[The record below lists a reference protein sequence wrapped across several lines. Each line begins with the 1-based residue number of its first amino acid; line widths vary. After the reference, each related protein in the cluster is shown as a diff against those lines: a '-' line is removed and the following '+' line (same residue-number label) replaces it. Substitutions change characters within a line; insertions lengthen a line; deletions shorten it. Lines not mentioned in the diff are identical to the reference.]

1 MIATIWMLR
10 WVVAMARVVTAGEV
24 LDGHVALDI
33 ECLDRVYLNAY
44 VPILQSSGQVVAF
57 MTQHLGLPIPSP
69 ALFDKIGQ
77 KFRRSVVSFAEAN
90 GIPWVK
96 FSREDRK
103 AEVMA
108 PYLRRAAATGRA
120 QVAAIGVA
128 QEFQRVWTAYRRET
142 RTAAPQFTFA
152 KADRRVT
159 CYYFYLWDADFG
171 PAFIKVCAY
180 FPYPAKIWVNGH
192 EWAKRQAERA
202 GIGFTEL
209 SNGFAACDDPAALQ
223 EICNR
228 LQPGTIEVF
237 AQRWLHRLPLP
248 FGQKDQRAGY
258 WWEISMRQVEV
269 SRTLVFDAPR
279 RARAFFE
286 ALIADNLDIGRPA
299 NVEIIFGRR
308 IRRDTPGVFRTA
320 IDRPAVGPD
329 TGGVVLNVFY
339 KHSRIKQ
346 YLKDGRAMRIETV
359 INAPRDL
366 GCNARLPNLD
376 ALQAKARAA
385 NHRILE
391 AERAGQGTVLAS
403 PAFERIAHPSVDAD
417 GRRTPALRFGDPRVM
432 ALAGALC
439 TTLLAATGITNKSLR
454 ALMTGLLA
462 APYTPGQMTYDLRR
476 LRMTGLIRRIEHT
489 NRYLLTP
496 DGIKAAVFYTK
507 LHNRLLRPLL
517 AADQPQ
523 APPELRAALRAIDQ
537 HVDGY
542 ITRARLSPAA

>member
-1 MIATIWMLR
+1 MG
-10 WVVAMARVVTAGEV
+10 ARVVTVNEV
-24 LDGHVALDI
+24 LGGHVALDI

-77 KFRRSVVSFAEAN
+77 RFRRAVASFAEAN
-90 GIPWVK
+90 DIPWVK
-96 FSREDRK
+96 FARDDRK
-103 AEVMA
+103 ADVMR
-108 PYLRRAAATGRA
+108 PYLERQAGTGCPG
-120 QVAAIGVA
+120 VAAIGVA
-128 QEFQRVWTAYRRET
+128 QEFQRVWVAYRRET
-142 RTAAPQFTFA
+142 STAAPQFTFA

-159 CYYFYLWDADFG
+159 CYYFYLWDEEFG

-192 EWAKRQAERA
+192 EWAKRQAAGA
-202 GIGFTEL
+202 GIAFTEL

-223 EICNR
+223 EICDR

-237 AQRWLHRLPLP
+237 AQRWLHRLPMP
-248 FGQKDQRAGY
+248 FGPADQRAGY

-308 IRRDTPGVFRTA
+308 FRRDTRGVFRTA
-320 IDRPAVGPD
+320 IDRPTVGPD
-329 TGGVVLNVFY
+329 TGGVVLNLFY

-359 INAPRDL
+359 VNAPRDL
-366 GCNARLPNLD
+366 GCNARLPNLE

-403 PAFERIAHPSVDAD
+403 PAFERVAHPSADAE

-454 ALMTGLLA
+454 ALMTGLLH
-462 APYTPGQMTYDLRR
+462 APYSPGQMTYDLRR
-476 LRMTGLIRRIEHT
+476 LRMTGLIRRIGRT
-489 NRYLLTP
+489 NRYVLTS
-496 DGIKAAVFYTK
+496 DGIKVAVFYTK

-537 HVDGY
+537 HIGTY
-542 ITRARLSPAA
+542 ITRARLIPAA

>member
-1 MIATIWMLR
+1 MAGV
-10 WVVAMARVVTAGEV
+10 VVAMTRVVTAGEV

-33 ECLDRVYLNAY
+33 ECLDRIYLNAY

-57 MTQHLGLPIPSP
+57 LTQHLGCPIPSP

-77 KFRRSVVSFAEAN
+77 KFRRSVASFAEAN

-96 FSREDRK
+96 FSKEDRK

-108 PYLRRAAATGRA
+108 PYLKRAAATGRT

-128 QEFQRVWTAYRRET
+128 QEYQRVWAAYQRET
-142 RTAAPQFTFA
+142 STAAPQFTFA

-159 CYYFYLWDADFG
+159 CYYFYLWDAEFG

-192 EWAKRQAERA
+192 EWAKRQAART
-202 GIGFTEL
+202 GIAFTEL

-223 EICNR
+223 AICDA
-228 LQPGTIEVF
+228 LQPGTINVF
-237 AQRWLHRLPLP
+237 AQRWLARLPMP
-248 FGQKDQRAGY
+248 FGPRDQRAGY
-258 WWEISMRQVEV
+258 WWECSMRQVEV

-308 IRRDTPGVFRTA
+308 IRRDTQGIFRTA
-320 IDRPAVGPD
+320 IDRPVIGPD
-329 TGGVVLNVFY
+329 TGGVVLNLFY

-366 GCNARLPNLD
+366 GCNARLPNLE

-454 ALMTGLLA
+454 ALMTGLLH

-476 LRMTGLIRRIEHT
+476 LRLAGLIRRIEHA
-489 NRYLLTP
+489 NRYMLTP
-496 DGIKAAVFYTK
+496 DGIKVAVFYTK

-523 APPELRAALRAIDQ
+523 APPELRHALRAIDQ
-537 HVDGY
+537 HVDSY
-542 ITRARLSPAA
+542 ITRARLSRAA

>member
-1 MIATIWMLR
+1 MG
-10 WVVAMARVVTAGEV
+10 VVAEGVMGARVVTVNEV
-24 LDGHVALDI
+24 LGGHVALDI

-77 KFRRSVVSFAEAN
+77 RFRRAVASFAEGN
-90 GIPWVK
+90 DIPWVRFGK
-96 FSREDRK
+96 GDRK
-103 AEVMA
+103 ADVMR
-108 PYLRRAAATGRA
+108 PYLDRQAATGRSG
-120 QVAAIGVA
+120 VAAIGVA
-128 QEFQRVWTAYRRET
+128 QEFQRVWVAYRRET
-142 RTAAPQFTFA
+142 STAAPQFTFA

-159 CYYFYLWDADFG
+159 CYYFYLWDAGFG

-180 FPYPAKIWVNGH
+180 FPYPAKIWLNGH
-192 EWAKRQAERA
+192 EWAKRQAARA
-202 GIGFTEL
+202 GIAFTEL
-209 SNGFAACDDPAALQ
+209 SNGFAACDNPAALQ

-248 FGQKDQRAGY
+248 FGPADQRAGY

-308 IRRDTPGVFRTA
+308 IRRDTPGVFRTT

-329 TGGVVLNVFY
+329 TGGVVLNLFY

-366 GCNARLPNLD
+366 GCNARLPNLEV
-376 ALQAKARAA
+376 LQAKARAA

-439 TTLLAATGITNKSLR
+439 PTLLAATGITNKSLR
-454 ALMTGLLA
+454 ALMTGLLHT
-462 APYTPGQMTYDLRR
+462 PYTPGQMTYDLRR
-476 LRMTGLIRRIEHT
+476 LRMTGLIHRIDRT
-489 NRYLLTP
+489 NRYILTP
-496 DGIKAAVFYTK
+496 DGIKVTVFYTK

-537 HVDGY
+537 HIDDY
-542 ITRARLSPAA
+542 ITRARLAPAT

>member
-1 MIATIWMLR
+1 MSG
-10 WVVAMARVVTAGEV
+10 VVTASEV

-33 ECLDRVYLNAY
+33 ECLDRIYLNAY

-77 KFRRSVVSFAEAN
+77 KFRRAVASFAEAN

-96 FSREDRK
+96 FAKEDRK

-108 PYLRRAAATGRA
+108 PYLKRAAATGRP

-128 QEFQRVWTAYRRET
+128 QEFQRVWTAYQRDT
-142 RTAAPQFTFA
+142 ATAAPQYTFA

-159 CYYFYLWDADFG
+159 CYYFYLWDEEFG

-192 EWAKRQAERA
+192 EWAKRQAARA
-202 GIGFTEL
+202 GVAFTEL
-209 SNGFAACDDPAALQ
+209 SNGFAACGDPAALQ
-223 EICNR
+223 EVCNR

-237 AQRWLHRLPLP
+237 AQRWLHRLPMP
-248 FGQKDQRAGY
+248 FGPADPRAGY

-308 IRRDTPGVFRTA
+308 IRRDTPGTFRTA
-320 IDRPAVGPD
+320 IDRPVIGPD
-329 TGGVVLNVFY
+329 TGQVVLNVFY

-346 YLKDGRAMRIETV
+346 YLKDGKAMRIETV

-376 ALQAKARAA
+376 ELQAKARAC
-385 NHRILE
+385 NRRILD
-391 AERAGQGTVLAS
+391 AERVGQGCVLAS
-403 PAFERIAHPSVDAD
+403 PAFERIAHPTVDAA
-417 GRRTPALRFGDPRVM
+417 GGRTPALRFGDPRVM
-432 ALAGALC
+432 ALTGALC
-439 TTLLAATGITNKSLR
+439 QTLLAATGFTNKSLR
-454 ALMTGLLA
+454 VLIAGLLGSD
-462 APYTPGQMTYDLRR
+462 YRSNQMTYDLRR
-476 LRMTGLIRRIEHT
+476 LRLTGLIRRIEHT
-489 NRYLLTP
+489 NRYALTP
-496 DGIKAAVFYTK
+496 DGIKVAVFYTK

-517 AADQPQ
+517 AGDQPQ

-537 HVDGY
+537 HIGAY
-542 ITRARLSPAA
+542 ITHARLTQAA